1 MLKSNSKQLPA
12 DGKVNAKQLQ
22 VMQMFDW
29 LGSWKGIEKVFNKD
43 ENNSF
48 NFKKNVQLPLH
59 FMLWDRSGKPLQH
72 VISFWFWVKAI

>member
-48 NFKKNVQLPLH
+48 NFKKMCSYPYILCYETEVASLFNTWLV
-59 FMLWDRSGKPLQH
+59 SG
-72 VISFWFWVKAI
+72 FE